1 VAVDKAPATTI
12 GNVTTAIVPEPGSSA
27 PSLVELEPVMLEV
40 MRQLAEREE
49 NYIFC
54 GKVKQGIKRRL
65 PAFDEQALG
74 FTSFK
79 QFLQHFP
86 ETVTF
91 IDHDGGGHVALVEQI
106 GTLEAVVD
114 NLLHLSSQ
122 GKQ

>member
-1 VAVDKAPATTI
+1 
-12 GNVTTAIVPEPGSSA
+12 
-27 PSLVELEPVMLEV
+27 MLEV

-54 GKVKQGIKRRL
+54 GKVKQAIKRRL

-86 ETVTF
+86 EMVAF
-91 IDHDGGGHVALVEQI
+91 VDHDGGGHVALLEQTA
-106 GTLEAVVD
+106 TLEATVGDPFSVSGQVSVT
-114 NLLHLSSQ
+114 L
-122 GKQ
+122 